1 MYLWKWNTQQF
12 STEHDKPTDMRDRR
26 AGDMRAVVSQRQER
40 CARGTRAKGGARGW
54 PGGNLCHRAESSTV
68 AHAERGHRWSGARWM
83 RLLLLL
89 LLLSLQHV
97 LEVYHLQH
105 QQLLCF
111 GRR

>member
-1 MYLWKWNTQQF
+1 
-12 STEHDKPTDMRDRR
+12 
-26 AGDMRAVVSQRQER
+26 MRAVVSQRQER

-89 LLLSLQHV
+89 LLLLLLQAQAQAQARLKRASYAAGACAACWPSALAV
-97 LEVYHLQH
+97 AGVAWLDASDEDAASW
-105 QQLLCF
+105 
-111 GRR
+111 